1 MHSFIQKY
9 DSVHFCHVFVPDAMH
24 HSFIIITPRRR
35 LAVRDRPTEP
45 PGRRPSDGDD
55 VVDVVRASVVAA
67 SRQRRVRA
75 MVRDRARRRGRE
87 RDIHERRARPARAE
101 TLG

>member
-1 MHSFIQKY
+1 MHSFKSTTLSIFAIFSSPTRCIIHSSSSHLVD
-9 DSVHFCHVFVPDAMH
+9 DSRWG
-24 HSFIIITPRRR
+24 TT
-35 LAVRDRPTEP
+35 DRTT
-45 PGRRPSDGDD
+45 RTSTVDGDD

-87 RDIHERRARPARAE
+87 RDIRERRARPARAE

>member
-1 MHSFIQKY
+1 
-9 DSVHFCHVFVPDAMH
+9 MH
-24 HSFIIITPRRR
+24 HASSSSHLVDDSRCGNDRITGTST
-35 LAVRDRPTEP
+35 V
-45 PGRRPSDGDD
+45 DGDD

-87 RDIHERRARPARAE
+87 RDIRERRARPARAE